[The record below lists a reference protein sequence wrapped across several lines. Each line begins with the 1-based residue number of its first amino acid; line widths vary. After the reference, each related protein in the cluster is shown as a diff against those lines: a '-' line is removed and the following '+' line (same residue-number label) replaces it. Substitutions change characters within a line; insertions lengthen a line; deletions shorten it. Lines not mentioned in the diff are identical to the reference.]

1 MVKRFRAWILAI
13 MLLATS
19 GGLAQAESPK
29 GEAKK
34 TNKTNIETSAPVEN
48 ASNENEIVKVNEAT
62 GEEVIVAQFDNE
74 LDTMLAQ
81 FQSEECRQIV
91 SLAYEIAKD
100 NELGTEP
107 QITGK
112 DIDKIRKGVIKA
124 FSETSSL
131 DEKAIAGISLGS
143 YIFNVDGLSDDEKQE
158 LSNKYY
164 DEDAFKAMYE
174 LIDVC
179 THIKAYDI
187 FDPWDNMNLN
197 IFSVSPQH
205 TELISKFENA
215 IASYGGE
222 LKDGN
227 FDLSHHQ
234 ELMGCYN
241 FCESALQGTGVGIL
255 MKMIAGKELGAV
267 QLIYLAAGEDADKYE
282 EYLNLR
288 DGVFN
293 VPDSTNPTPIEQ
305 MIIDCDDLH
314 KRCSEGAIEAEIKAL
329 IGEIKITGK

>member
-1 MVKRFRAWILAI
+1 MVKRLKA
-13 MLLATS
+13 MLLLMLLLGSARI
-19 GGLAQAESPK
+19 AKAETQK
-29 GEAKK
+29 GEVHVS
-34 TNKTNIETSAPVEN
+34 NKTNIETQAPQEDLSSEN
-48 ASNENEIVKVNEAT
+48 GVISVDEKNGK
-62 GEEVIVAQFDNE
+62 EVIVGQEQND
-74 LDTMLAQ
+74 LDTILAQ
-81 FQSEECRQIV
+81 FKNEECRQIV
-91 SLAYEIAKD
+91 SLAYEIAKEK
-100 NELGTEP
+100 ELGTAP

-112 DIDKIRKGVIKA
+112 DIDKIRKGAIKT

-131 DEKAIAGISLGS
+131 DEKCIAGISLGS

-164 DEDAFKAMYE
+164 DEDAYMVMYE
-174 LIDVC
+174 LIGVSASF
-179 THIKAYDI
+179 KAYDI

-329 IGEIKITGK
+329 IGEIKIAGK